1 MPKPRFSAGS
11 WSMRAPSIHSS
22 PSLAG
27 IRPATMLS
35 AVDLPQ
41 PLGPSKRHELAAPH
55 LEGEV
60 VEHGLAPKRLVI
72 RKRSEFETSGSLALD
87 LLRAPTSRSQ
97 RSNA

>member
-1 MPKPRFSAGS
+1 
-11 WSMRAPSIHSS
+11 MRAPSIHSS

-41 PLGPSKRHELAAPH
+41 PLGPSKRHELSAPH

-60 VEHGLAPKRLVI
+60 VKHDLAAEALGDPKAQQ
-72 RKRSEFETSGSLALD
+72 S
-87 LLRAPTSRSQ
+87 
-97 RSNA
+97 